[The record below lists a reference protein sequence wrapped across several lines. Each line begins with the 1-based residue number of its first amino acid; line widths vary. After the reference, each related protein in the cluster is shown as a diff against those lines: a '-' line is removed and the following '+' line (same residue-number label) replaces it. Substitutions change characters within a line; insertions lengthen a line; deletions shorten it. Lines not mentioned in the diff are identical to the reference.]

1 MGIVTTAYG
10 QVQLLATEAHLLA
23 TPASSVE
30 YNAEGYNIEPQA
42 PPGSEKFMTL
52 VSWIGWGACLAAVAA
67 LLIAGGKFGF
77 DRHQGTAD
85 SEAATKVAKTCV
97 GCVIIAIAGG
107 LVGALTA

>member
-1 MGIVTTAYG
+1 MGIVHTAYG
-10 QVQLLATEAHLLA
+10 QVQLLATDVHLLA
-23 TPASSVE
+23 ADP
-30 YNAEGYNIEPQA
+30 GYDIPPQA
-42 PPGSEKFMTL
+42 PPGAEKFMTL
-52 VSWIGWGACLAAVAA
+52 VSWVGWGACLAAVAA